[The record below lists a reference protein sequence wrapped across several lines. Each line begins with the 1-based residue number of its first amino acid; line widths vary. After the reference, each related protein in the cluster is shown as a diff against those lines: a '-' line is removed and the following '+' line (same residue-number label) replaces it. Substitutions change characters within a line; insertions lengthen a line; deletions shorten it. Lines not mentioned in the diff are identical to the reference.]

1 MSVPGNVTGCRVDRI
16 RSGVRDLLQRADH
29 QHSFPS
35 INPIAISIWRARD
48 TRLSRT
54 LDAPLTAHDRART
67 TSTSEDSTAQAAGS
81 TRTGFGSGRP

>member
-1 MSVPGNVTGCRVDRI
+1 MNENRGKIVESFGFQRWKRSSRLTGIAVSVPGNVTGRRMDRI

-54 LDAPLTAHDRART
+54 LDARL
-67 TSTSEDSTAQAAGS
+67 
-81 TRTGFGSGRP
+81 